1 MKRPFLQKVLSL
13 QRKERDERLNTLF
26 ELVVL
31 HRFIAADAI
40 APISTPLLV
49 GDALPDS
56 RPESCRALPRGLPRR
71 SPAAA
76 AAEDDCTFTGPEPDG
91 DDDEDDGFAVA
102 ASDDG
107 GFRKLPV
114 VLFKVG

>member
-1 MKRPFLQKVLSL
+1 MKQPFPQKVLSL
-13 QRKERDERLNTLF
+13 QRKERDKRLNTLF
-26 ELVVL
+26 ESVVL

-56 RPESCRALPRGLPRR
+56 RPESCSALPRGLPRR